1 MKRKQSIPSG
11 FEDILGGIYSNAEQ
25 GGGVTDIDSLT
36 ENDPTPPIPPVDND
50 KNTKEPPVKT
60 EDGKNTDDDPNAKDD
75 DSPIPTNIVDP
86 EPTVNPPVTDT
97 PKDGDPSEEDLIEA
111 QQIGL
116 LFDAVG
122 QSLGW
127 NMADIKE
134 EDRPLT
140 VEDLTQYLSDVVK
153 ENSVPQYAD
162 DRIQRLDEY
171 VKNGGKFEDFYSRQ
185 QETLTLDN
193 IDLEDETNQKAVIRD
208 LMKRSG
214 YSDEQINRKI
224 SRYEDSD
231 MLYEE
236 SEDALDRLKQIR
248 QKEIEDQ
255 AAAQQEA
262 ARIQEEQSKLFF
274 DTVSNDI
281 NTLTDIRGI
290 AIPKED
296 RKALFDYIFK
306 VDSEGK
312 SQYAKDFE
320 KNLSKNLIESA
331 YFTMKADALISNA
344 EKKGESSAA
353 EKLRKMLRHTSKNHT
368 TFNADEKQKSVTDLL
383 AGSF

>member
-25 GGGVTDIDSLT
+25 GEGITDIDSLT

-50 KNTKEPPVKT
+50 KNTKEPPVET

-281 NTLTDIRGI
+281 NSLTNIRGI

>member
-36 ENDPTPPIPPVDND
+36 ETDPIPPTPPVDND

-86 EPTVNPPVTDT
+86 EPTVNPPVNDT

-193 IDLEDETNQKAVIRD
+193 INLEDETNQKAVIRD

-281 NTLTDIRGI
+281 NALTDIRGI

>member
-25 GGGVTDIDSLT
+25 GEGVTDIDSLT
-36 ENDPTPPIPPVDND
+36 ETDPTPPTPPVDND
-50 KNTKEPPVKT
+50 KNTKEPPVET

-153 ENSVPQYAD
+153 ENSIPQYAD

-281 NTLTDIRGI
+281 NALTDIRGI

>member
-25 GGGVTDIDSLT
+25 GEGITDIDSLT

-50 KNTKEPPVKT
+50 KNTKEPPVET

-86 EPTVNPPVTDT
+86 EPTVNPSVTDI

-281 NTLTDIRGI
+281 NALTDIRGI